1 MNFLYIDCAPST
13 KNSQTSS
20 RLARTKES
28 PRCNSEDSA
37 NFGVL
42 FILVSCICPVVLQS
56 LSQTISWSDAANLPS
71 QERRLFFACPSV
83 HPINFESFWVD
94 ARDNWNP
101 PALCHCH
108 GNEELT
114 VPWQKMPLPEDVSS
128 LSASAS
134 SSRRRRRQRQA
145 DSSNLTCSWSCSRSL
160 LIIATCRQCSPQI
173 IPDWNI
179 LWGSPIRTLHMLKSL
194 SEN

>member
-56 LSQTISWSDAANLPS
+56 LSQTISWSDAVNLAS
-71 QERRLFFACPSV
+71 QEPHLFLLVHQSIQSTLRVFELTQETTGILQPFATAMVTKS
-83 HPINFESFWVD
+83 S
-94 ARDNWNP
+94 
-101 PALCHCH
+101 LCHGRRCPCLKTSARWARAQVH
-108 GNEELT
+108 RDAGGDNGKPTHPTWHVAGHVQEAYWSSQLVEHA
-114 VPWQKMPLPEDVSS
+114 LP
-128 LSASAS
+128 
-134 SSRRRRRQRQA
+134 
-145 DSSNLTCSWSCSRSL
+145 
-160 LIIATCRQCSPQI
+160 
-173 IPDWNI
+173 
-179 LWGSPIRTLHMLKSL
+179 
-194 SEN
+194 